1 MQMLL
6 LVTLQITD
14 TKSVIVNYGT
24 VDREFTTSN
33 SGSNSTAKENT
44 VNVQTLKRCVSE
56 KIDR

>member
-1 MQMLL
+1 MLL

-14 TKSVIVNYGT
+14 TKSVLVNYGT

-44 VNVQTLKRCVSE
+44 VNVQTLKRCVNE
-56 KIDR
+56 KIDI